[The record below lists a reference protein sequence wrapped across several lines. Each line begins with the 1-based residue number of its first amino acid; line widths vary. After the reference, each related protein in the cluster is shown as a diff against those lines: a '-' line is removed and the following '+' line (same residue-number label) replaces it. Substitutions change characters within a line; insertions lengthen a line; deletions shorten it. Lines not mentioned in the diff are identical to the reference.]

1 MSTYSHSVERLVQLF
16 LRRKCWMIGELSQDL
31 GCSIISIRRLLK
43 RAGYFSSYTH
53 NGKWYTLSSIPVFN
67 KNGIWLYGDIGF
79 SKQGTLTKTII
90 YHVNKSSTGLSARE
104 LAELL
109 HHPCHAVLTIMYK
122 AKQIDRV
129 KLTSEYTY
137 LSRDESVNRLQ
148 HNHLRGRVVEQTAH
162 PLSTQAAV
170 FVLVEFIKNPR
181 LSFEQMARELRDS
194 QRITVMPSD
203 ITRFF
208 QEHGLK
214 KTVNIAGLKH

>member
-1 MSTYSHSVERLVQLF
+1 
-16 LRRKCWMIGELSQDL
+16 MIDELSRSL

-43 RAGYFSSYTH
+43 RAGYFRSYTH

-90 YHVNKSSTGLSARE
+90 YHVNKSSAGLSARD

-129 KLTSEYTY
+129 KPTSEYTY

-148 HNHLRGRVVEQTAH
+148 HNHLKGRMVEQTAQ
-162 PLSTQAAV
+162 PLNTQAAV
-170 FVLVEFIKNPR
+170 FVLVEFIKNPG
-181 LSFEQMARELRDS
+181 LSFEQMARGLRDS
-194 QRITVMPSD
+194 QQITVMPSD

-208 QEHGLK
+208 REHGLK
-214 KTVNIAGLKH
+214 KTVNIEDLKY

>member
-1 MSTYSHSVERLVQLF
+1 MSKDYSVDRLVQLF
-16 LRRKCWMIGELSQDL
+16 LRQKCWKIDELSQAL
-31 GCSIISIRRLLK
+31 GYSIISIRRFLK

-137 LSRDESVNRLQ
+137 LSRNESVNRLQ
-148 HNHLRGRVVEQTAH
+148 HNHLKGRVVEETAH

-181 LSFEQMARELRDS
+181 LSFEQMARSLRDS

-214 KTVNIAGLKH
+214 KTATIGDLKH

>member
-1 MSTYSHSVERLVQLF
+1 MSKYFSVDRLVQLF
-16 LRRKCWMIGELSQDL
+16 SRQKCWMIDELSQAI

-43 RAGYFSSYTH
+43 QAGYFSSYTH

-90 YHVNKSSTGLSARE
+90 YHVNKSSAGLSARD
-104 LAELL
+104 LGELL
-109 HHPCHAVLTIMYK
+109 HHPCHAVLTILYK
-122 AKQIDRV
+122 DKQIDRV

-137 LSRDESVNRLQ
+137 LSRDKSVNQLQ
-148 HNHLRGRVVEQTAH
+148 HNHLKGRMVEDTAH

-181 LSFEQMARELRDS
+181 LSFEQMARGLRNS

-214 KTVNIAGLKH
+214 KTANIEDLKP

>member
-1 MSTYSHSVERLVQLF
+1 MRNSFSVDRLVQLF
-16 LRRKCWMIGELSQDL
+16 LRRKCWKIDELSQAL

-67 KNGIWLYGDIGF
+67 TNGIWLYGDIGF

-90 YHVNKSSTGLSARE
+90 YHVNKSSAGLSARD
-104 LAELL
+104 LAELF

-137 LSRDESVNRLQ
+137 LSRDKSVNQLQ
-148 HNHLRGRVVEQTAH
+148 HNHLKSRVVEETAH

-181 LSFEQMARELRDS
+181 LSFDQMARSLRDS
-194 QRITVMPSD
+194 QRITVIPSD

-214 KTVNIAGLKH
+214 KTANIEDSKH

>member
-1 MSTYSHSVERLVQLF
+1 MSNSFSVDRLVQLF
-16 LRRKCWMIGELSQDL
+16 LRRKCWKIDELSQAL

-67 KNGIWLYGDIGF
+67 TNGIWLYGDIGF

-90 YHVNKSSTGLSARE
+90 YHVNKSSAGLSARD
-104 LAELL
+104 LAELF

-137 LSRDESVNRLQ
+137 LSRDKSVNQLQ
-148 HNHLRGRVVEQTAH
+148 HNHLKSRVVEETAH

-170 FVLVEFIKNPR
+170 FVLVEFIKNPQ
-181 LSFEQMARELRDS
+181 LSFDQMARSLRDS
-194 QRITVMPSD
+194 QRITVIPSD

-214 KTVNIAGLKH
+214 KTANIEDSKH

>member
-1 MSTYSHSVERLVQLF
+1 M
-16 LRRKCWMIGELSQDL
+16 
-31 GCSIISIRRLLK
+31 
-43 RAGYFSSYTH
+43 
-53 NGKWYTLSSIPVFN
+53 
-67 KNGIWLYGDIGF
+67 YGDIGF
-79 SKQGTLTKTII
+79 SKQKTLTKTII
-90 YHVNKSSTGLSARE
+90 YHVNKSSAGFSARE

-109 HHPCHAVLTIMYK
+109 HHPCHAVLTILYK

-129 KLTSEYTY
+129 KLTPEYTY
-137 LSRDESVNRLQ
+137 LSRNESVNRLQ
-148 HNHLRGRVVEQTAH
+148 HNRLKGRVVEETAH

-181 LSFEQMARELRDS
+181 QSFEQLARGLRDN

-214 KTVNIAGLKH
+214 KTANIEDLKH

>member
-1 MSTYSHSVERLVQLF
+1 MSKYYSVERLVQLF
-16 LRRKCWMIGELSQDL
+16 LRRKCWMIGELSQAL

-137 LSRDESVNRLQ
+137 LSRDESVKRLQ
-148 HNHLRGRVVEQTAH
+148 YNHLRGRVVEQTAH

-181 LSFEQMARELRDS
+181 LSFEQMARGLRDS

-214 KTVNIAGLKH
+214 KMANIEDLKH